1 MSVTEDQI
9 VKDVQKVCTQA
20 VELGKHLDLTVRGVI
35 QQLIDEMKHDEE
47 FVNSKPIKRLI
58 KTTAAECLQPVTQP
72 EPNPTD
78 EKQEETKDSAD
89 QSEETTT
96 QKDLVDQPE
105 ETTTQKD
112 SVDQPKEPKED
123 KKDSLALPDQ
133 SSAPPSRPP
142 SKKRARTSSKG
153 VFKSAEMVDSDGN
166 SIHEDEE
173 STVKPASKPKVKRER
188 KSKGTKKDDSEQ
200 ESKKTLDKEQKS
212 EDDEKPTSSTP
223 APKSG
228 KGKRRESVPVD
239 KDEERIK
246 KLKSF
251 VVACGVRK
259 QWKKEFQHLTTNKQQ
274 IQRLTKILE
283 DLGMTGR
290 LSMVK
295 AKEIKARRDLEAE
308 VSELVA
314 TRETESS
321 DDGDGDEE
329 AEGEQDQKAGDG
341 DEKKSSVKKRRK
353 NRTVNASSGD
363 ESSDAPNKPRVRP
376 HLLPLLSSFNLV
388 QFTHFK

>member
-9 VKDVQKVCTQA
+9 IKDVQKVCTQA
-20 VELGKHLDLTVRGVI
+20 VALGKHLDLTVRGVI

-72 EPNPTD
+72 EPDPTD
-78 EKQEETKDSAD
+78 GKQAETKDSAD
-89 QSEETTT
+89 Q
-96 QKDLVDQPE
+96 PE
-105 ETTTQKD
+105 ETATQKD
-112 SVDQPKEPKED
+112 SVDQPKETKED
-123 KKDSLALPDQ
+123 KKDPLALPDQ

-188 KSKGTKKDDSEQ
+188 KSKGTKKDGSEQ

-212 EDDEKPTSSTP
+212 DDDEKPTSSTP

-259 QWKKEFQHLTTNKQQ
+259 QWKKEFQDLTTNKQQ

-283 DLGMTGR
+283 ELGMTGR

-353 NRTVNASSGD
+353 NRAVNASSGD
-363 ESSDAPNKPRVRP
+363 ESSDAPNKPRP
-376 HLLPLLSSFNLV
+376 KKNPFAFLGDQGSDDSS
-388 QFTHFK
+388 